1 MYLARKITR
10 HSLEEVGGHFGGRDH
25 STVLYAV
32 TKISALIE
40 RDPETA
46 ELLSGLLERLG
57 ERPL

>member
-10 HSLEEVGGHFGGRDH
+10 HSLGEVGGHFGGRDH

-32 TKISALIE
+32 TKISGLAE

-46 ELLSGLLERLG
+46 ELLSRLLERLG